1 MVGEGWSAVFAASCY
16 DWAVRWRDD
25 PRLFDDEVRP
35 RLLAPSAELLLD
47 ALPPL
52 SPQMRVL
59 EVQAGGGLL
68 SRGLV
73 ERIAGLGRLVLVDDD
88 LTRAPGLPAVP
99 RRVSRAVSSP
109 LSLPFKDGAF
119 DVVLDGTL
127 DIDGVGVT
135 RLAELR
141 RVTRPG
147 GFVLVAVLLKESFQ
161 RLLDVAADL
170 AEGRRLPAVIEAVAG
185 VRDTAPSLDELR
197 GMLIDVGVT
206 VAHVGVED
214 RLLGLYDGAAL
225 RHDRLLNDVVL
236 AGVQAAAPVGFL
248 DAVAGAVDGWCPD
261 GLAVIAKTA
270 VVSGRVAR

>member
-1 MVGEGWSAVFAASCY
+1 M
-16 DWAVRWRDD
+16 RWRDD
-25 PRLFDDEVRP
+25 PRLFDEEVRA

-59 EVQAGGGLL
+59 EVQAGGGGL

-88 LTRAPGLPAVP
+88 PTRARGLPAVP
-99 RRVSRAVSSP
+99 RRVSRALSSP
-109 LSLPFKDGAF
+109 LCLPFRDGAF
-119 DVVLDGTL
+119 DVVLDGSL
-127 DIDGVGVT
+127 DIDGAGVT

-147 GFVLVAVLLKESFQ
+147 GFVLVAVLLRESFQ

-170 AEGRRLPAVIEAVAG
+170 AEGRRLSAVLEAVAG
-185 VRDTAPSLDELR
+185 MRDTAPSLDELR
-197 GMLIDVGVT
+197 QMLADVGVT
-206 VAHVGVED
+206 VAHVGVEE

-236 AGVQAAAPVGFL
+236 AEVEVAAPVGFL

-261 GLAVIAKTA
+261 GLSVTVKTA